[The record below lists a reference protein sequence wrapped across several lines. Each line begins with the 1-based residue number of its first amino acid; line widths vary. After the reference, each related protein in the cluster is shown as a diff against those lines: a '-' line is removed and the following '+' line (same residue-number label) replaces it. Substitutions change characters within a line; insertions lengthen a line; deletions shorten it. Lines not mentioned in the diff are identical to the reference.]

1 MIFEAPT
8 PGQGIETM
16 KKVTLIFATTVLLVS
31 GTGWAADDAEAT
43 IRLMGVAEAELPDA
57 VTKQITLPEHL
68 LLETEDQV
76 AAVEKAEKGLA
87 KANER
92 NEHGNK
98 GQERAAEA
106 REHAAEMQEKAKENR
121 KHRGRSKDDR
131 PTPPETP
138 PGRN

>member
-1 MIFEAPT
+1 
-8 PGQGIETM
+8 M

-43 IRLMGVAEAELPDA
+43 IRLMGIAEAELPDA
-57 VTKQITLPEHL
+57 VTKHITLPEHL

-76 AAVEKAEKGLA
+76 AAVKQAEKGLA

-92 NEHGNK
+92 HARRE
-98 GQERAAEA
+98 QDQDQAAEA
-106 REHAAEMQEKAKENR
+106 REHAAEMQEKAKNNR
-121 KHRGRSKDDR
+121 EQRGRSKDDR

>member
-1 MIFEAPT
+1 
-8 PGQGIETM
+8 M
-16 KKVTLIFATTVLLVS
+16 KKVTLIFATTVLLAS

-43 IRLMGVAEAELPDA
+43 IRLMGIAEAELPDA

-68 LLETEDQV
+68 LLKTEDQV
-76 AAVEKAEKGLA
+76 AAVDKAEKGLA

-92 NEHGNK
+92 NDHRNK
-98 GQERAAEA
+98 GQDRAAEA
-106 REHAAEMQEKAKENR
+106 REHAAEMQEKSKENR
-121 KHRGRSKDDR
+121 ENRGRSDDR

>member
-1 MIFEAPT
+1 
-8 PGQGIETM
+8 M

-31 GTGWAADDAEAT
+31 GTGWTADDAEAT

-92 NEHGNK
+92 HARREQ
-98 GQERAAEA
+98 GQDRAAEA
-106 REHAAEMQEKAKENR
+106 REHAAEMKEKAKENR
-121 KHRGRSKDDR
+121 ENRGRSEDH

>member
-1 MIFEAPT
+1 
-8 PGQGIETM
+8 M

-31 GTGWAADDAEAT
+31 GTGWTADDAEAT

-57 VTKQITLPEHL
+57 VTKHITLPEHL

-76 AAVEKAEKGLA
+76 AAVKKAEKGLD

-98 GQERAAEA
+98 GQDRAAEA
-106 REHAAEMQEKAKENR
+106 REHAAEMQEKAKDNRENQ
-121 KHRGRSKDDR
+121 GRSDDR
-131 PTPPETP
+131 PTPPEPP

>member
-1 MIFEAPT
+1 
-8 PGQGIETM
+8 M
-16 KKVTLIFATTVLLVS
+16 KKVTLIFATTVLLAS

-43 IRLMGVAEAELPDA
+43 IRLMGKAEAELPDA
-57 VTKQITLPEHL
+57 VTKQITLPAHL
-68 LLETEDQV
+68 LAVEPEDQV

>member
-1 MIFEAPT
+1 
-8 PGQGIETM
+8 M

-43 IRLMGVAEAELPDA
+43 IRLMGIAEAELPDA

-92 NEHGNK
+92 NDHRDK
-98 GQERAAEA
+98 GQEQAADA
-106 REHAAEMQEKAKENR
+106 RERGAEMKEKAKENR
-121 KHRGRSKDDR
+121 ENRGRSDDR
-131 PTPPETP
+131 PTPPEPP

>member
-1 MIFEAPT
+1 
-8 PGQGIETM
+8 M
-16 KKVTLIFATTVLLVS
+16 KKVTLIFAITVLLVS
-31 GTGWAADDAEAT
+31 GSGWAADDAEAT
-43 IRLMGVAEAELPDA
+43 IRLMGNAEAERPDA

-92 NEHGNK
+92 HARREQ
-98 GQERAAEA
+98 GQDRAAEA
-106 REHAAEMQEKAKENR
+106 REHAAEMKEKAKENR
-121 KHRGRSKDDR
+121 ENRGRSEDH

>member
-1 MIFEAPT
+1 
-8 PGQGIETM
+8 M

-43 IRLMGVAEAELPDA
+43 IRLMGNAEAERPDA

-92 NEHGNK
+92 HARREQ
-98 GQERAAEA
+98 GQDQAAEA
-106 REHAAEMQEKAKENR
+106 REHAAEMQEKAKNNR
-121 KHRGRSKDDR
+121 EQRGRSKDDR

>member
-1 MIFEAPT
+1 
-8 PGQGIETM
+8 M

-57 VTKQITLPEHL
+57 VTKQITLPAHL

-76 AAVEKAEKGLA
+76 ATVDKAEKGLA

-92 NEHGNK
+92 HARRE
-98 GQERAAEA
+98 QDQDQAAEA
-106 REHAAEMQEKAKENR
+106 REHAAEMQEKAKNNR
-121 KHRGRSKDDR
+121 EQRGRSKDDR
-131 PTPPETP
+131 PTPPEPP

>member
-1 MIFEAPT
+1 
-8 PGQGIETM
+8 M

-31 GTGWAADDAEAT
+31 GSGWAADDAEAT

-92 NEHGNK
+92 HARREQ
-98 GQERAAEA
+98 GQDRAAEA
-106 REHAAEMQEKAKENR
+106 REHAAEMKEKAKENR
-121 KHRGRSKDDR
+121 ENRGRSEDH